1 MNGFKMSMLNIF
13 RYRKRSMITASAI
26 AFGVLFS
33 IIMEG
38 ILIGSNTDTERNL
51 RDYETGEGK
60 LYASGYFKERSMLP
74 LDFFI
79 ERKDRDAIETNA
91 KDIPITSRTNL
102 SSELYFNEDF
112 FPVAGSVTSVLTA
125 VDPAK
130 DARVFRTALKVDSG
144 RWLKAGDTGVVIGSW
159 LAEDIGAKIGYV
171 VTVEC
176 RGRGSFYQTFDAE
189 IIGIVKT
196 DDPVVNRNSVFIDQV
211 YADSLLALGGAVTEY
226 TFRSSESGAR
236 LDALGAKIADG
247 TGVEFYN
254 WKKVAEEVMK
264 LLNGKQS
271 NGGIFL
277 FFIFIIAAVGITN
290 TMLMAVMERKS
301 ELGMLRALGFD
312 KAYIRTL
319 FLMEGFG
326 IGLLGTAAGLIL
338 GCAVNLFLVRY
349 GIDFSG
355 LFRDL
360 DIGYRLTG
368 VIRSTWD
375 FKSIMQTAIGALV
388 ISTVV
393 AWFPSG
399 KILKDEVADILRK

>member
-1 MNGFKMSMLNIF
+1 MNGFKMSTLNIF
-13 RYRKRSMITASAI
+13 RYRKRSVITASAI

-33 IIMEG
+33 IMMEG
-38 ILIGSNTDTERNL
+38 ILVGSNTDTERNL

-60 LYASGYFKERSMLP
+60 LYAKGYFPERNKLP

-79 ERKDRDAIETNA
+79 EKESRDAIEKAA
-91 KDIPITSRTNL
+91 KSITIASRTNL

-125 VDPAK
+125 VDPVK
-130 DARVFRTALKVDSG
+130 DAQVFRTAGKISAG
-144 RWLKAGDTGVVIGSW
+144 RWLREGDTGVVIGSW
-159 LAEDIGAKIGYV
+159 LAEDIGAKTGYV
-171 VTVEC
+171 ITIEC
-176 RGRGSFYQTFDAE
+176 RGRGGFYQTFDAE

-196 DDPVVNRNSVFIDQV
+196 DDPVVNRNSVFIDQG
-211 YADSLLALGGAVTEY
+211 YADSLLGLEGAVTEY
-226 TFRSSESGAR
+226 TFRSSESGSK
-236 LDALGAKIADG
+236 LDALGKKITKG
-247 TGVEFYN
+247 TGAEFYD
-254 WKKVAEEVMK
+254 WKQVAEEVLK

-271 NGGIFL
+271 NSGIFL

-290 TMLMAVMERKS
+290 TMLMAVMERKN
-301 ELGMLRALGFD
+301 EVGMLRALGFGTV
-312 KAYIRTL
+312 YIRTL

-326 IGLLGTAAGLIL
+326 IGLIGTVAGLIL
-338 GCAVNLFLVRY
+338 GCAVNWPLVRY
-349 GIDFSG
+349 GIDFSW

-368 VIRSTWD
+368 VIRSAWD
-375 FKSIMQTAIGALV
+375 LKSILRTAIGALA

-399 KILKDEVADILRK
+399 KILKSEVADILRK